1 MEIVIQQSDIE
12 KRIFTIRN
20 VQVVLDNDLADFY
33 QVSTSRL
40 NEQVKRNTHRFP
52 ADFMFQLTEA
62 ETTILMSQNA
72 MSSWGG
78 RRKLQYVFT
87 EQGVAAV
94 SAVLKS
100 DKAAEVSINIMR
112 AFVNMRR
119 FISQNALLFQKLDK
133 LEIKQLE
140 TDQKFEQIFKALES
154 KNPEPEKGIFF
165 DGQIFDAYVF
175 VASLVKKAKSSIML
189 VDNYVDETVLTIFA
203 KRNPNVKA
211 TIFTQNISPQLK
223 LDLHKHNAQYP
234 AIELKT
240 LADSHDRFLVIDH
253 RELYH
258 IGASLKDLGKK
269 WFAFSR
275 MDSLVNEL
283 LSKLNPNQNK

>member
-20 VQVVLDNDLADFY
+20 VQVVLDNDLAEFY

-40 NEQVKRNTHRFP
+40 NEQVKRNIHRFP
-52 ADFMFQLTEA
+52 PDFMFQLTEA
-62 ETTILMSQNA
+62 ETKILMSQNA
-72 MSSWGG
+72 ISSWGG
-78 RRKLQYVFT
+78 RRKLPHVFT

-140 TDQKFEQIFKALES
+140 ADQKFEQIFKALES

-175 VASLVKKAKSSIML
+175 VAGLVKKAKSSILL

-203 KRNPNVKA
+203 KRNQNVKA
-211 TIFTQNISPQLK
+211 TIFTQNISPQLQ
-223 LDLHKHNAQYP
+223 LDLQKHNAQYA

-240 LADSHDRFLVIDH
+240 LTGSHDRFLVIDN

-275 MDSLVNEL
+275 MDSLINEL
-283 LSKLNPNQNK
+283 LSKLNP